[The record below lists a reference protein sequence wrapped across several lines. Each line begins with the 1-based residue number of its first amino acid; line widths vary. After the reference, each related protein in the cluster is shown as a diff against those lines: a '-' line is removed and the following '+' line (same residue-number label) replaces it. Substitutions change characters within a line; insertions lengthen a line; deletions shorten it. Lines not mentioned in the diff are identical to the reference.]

1 MEKLVEY
8 FKPTNYQ
15 LSLQINKHQETLRGT
30 CIITGEQ
37 LAPVIKLH
45 AVGLKVTSV
54 SVNEKPIAFR
64 QEFGL
69 LVIDLGDGAISDLPF
84 SGSIFSR
91 ENTIGSDP
99 VTTGVATGAREGKTE
114 SATTTIEIK
123 YHTRLNRNM
132 QGAYLS
138 TYQHAGAEERI
149 VTTQFESHYARECFP
164 CIDEPAAKATFDL
177 KITTPDLDDE
187 VISNMPIKE
196 SKIVEHPTVDIDL
209 NISGTAKKKIVTF
222 EQTPKMSTYLL
233 AFVMGRFHKKTI
245 KSDSGL
251 PVTTYCAL
259 NQDPKTLNFANQIA
273 ADAIEYYNSKFG
285 VKYPLPKL
293 DQVALPDFEAG
304 AMENWGLVT
313 YRESCLLA
321 DDNSPLDSK
330 EGIAITITHE
340 LSHQWFGNLVTM
352 KWWDDLWLNESFATV
367 MSYICTDA
375 IHPEYHIWQDFFTS
389 ECLAALTRDAY
400 PGVQAV
406 KQEVNDPAEIATLF
420 DASIVY
426 AKGAHLMFMLIRL
439 MGKRQFFA
447 GIKKYFKDYQY
458 KNTVGDD
465 LWASLQ
471 PHADF
476 DVREFMDTW
485 ISQPGYPVITDGVQQ
500 RFLITGGTDES
511 TWPLP
516 EIKDDMSGHYLI
528 NLSGTEFADALGSF
542 KNLKEEQRY
551 RLLIDRL
558 LLSETS
564 LVSAASLLDLLQAF
578 KDEKDK
584 TIWDLLSTI
593 INKLK
598 IFCPYGSPEYNNY
611 QKFVYSIIRSNLDRL
626 GIKPKSSDK
635 VNDVKLR
642 PTILAYALYSKDQLT
657 IDNLSNRYNSD
668 YKKLDA
674 ETRYAVLAAKLETT
688 IEEIFDE
695 YVSAYSDTAEPDL
708 RADLLAAFSD
718 VERPTTVK
726 KVLKLLESPEIVRPQ
741 DHIYLFAYL
750 VRNHATKDQ
759 ALDWL
764 YTHWDYVKDLTGEK
778 TLDDYI
784 RISARVIRTKAE
796 ADKYFTFFDPLSN
809 EPAFTRSIAVAHQE
823 INARLHW
830 LDLDE
835 KAVSTRLAD
844 LTQG

>member
-1 MEKLVEY
+1 MEKLLEY

-30 CIITGEQ
+30 CVITGTP
-37 LAPVIKLH
+37 LAPIIKFH
-45 AVGLKVTSV
+45 AVDLKITSV
-54 SVNEKPIAFR
+54 TINDKPIPFKY
-64 QEFGL
+64 EFGMIM
-69 LVIDLGDGAISDLPF
+69 IDMGSVPISDSSI
-84 SGSIFSR
+84 SGSISLR
-91 ENTIGSDP
+91 GNTKASTPATAGWASD
-99 VTTGVATGAREGKTE
+99 ARDEETE
-114 SATTTIEIK
+114 SGNATIEIK

-138 TYQHAGAEERI
+138 TYQHSGAEERI

-187 VISNMPIKE
+187 VISNMPVKE

-233 AFVMGRFHKKTI
+233 AFVMGRFHKKTVHTAE
-245 KSDSGL
+245 GL

-259 NQDPKTLNFANQIA
+259 NQNPKTLDFANQIA
-273 ADAIEYYNSKFG
+273 AAAIEYYNEKFG

-321 DDNSPLDSK
+321 DNNSPLESK

-352 KWWDDLWLNESFATV
+352 QWWNDLWLNESFATV
-367 MSYICTDA
+367 MSYIATDA

-389 ECLAALTRDAY
+389 ECLAALTRDSY

-406 KQEVNDPAEIATLF
+406 KQEVNDPSEIATLF
-420 DASIVY
+420 DGSIVY
-426 AKGAHLMFMLIRL
+426 AKGAHLMFMLTRL

-447 GIKKYFKDYQY
+447 GLKKYFKKYQY
-458 KNTVGDD
+458 SNTIGDN
-465 LWASLQ
+465 LWECLQ
-471 PHADF
+471 AHAKF
-476 DVREFMDTW
+476 DVREFMDAW
-485 ISQPGYPVITDGVQQ
+485 VSQPGYPVITDGVQQ
-500 RFLITGGTDES
+500 RFLITGGTDDT

-528 NLSGTEFADALGSF
+528 NLSGTEFADALSSF
-542 KNLKEEQRY
+542 KSLKEEQRY

-558 LLSETS
+558 LLCETS

-584 TIWDLLSTI
+584 SIWDLLATI

-598 IFCPYGSPEYNNY
+598 VFCPHGTPEYYNY
-611 QKFVYSIIRSNLDRL
+611 QKFIYNIIQPSLNRL
-626 GIKPKSSDK
+626 GIKPKASEKPD
-635 VNDVKLR
+635 DTKLR
-642 PTILAYALYSKDQLT
+642 PTILAYALYAKDQLT

-688 IEEIFDE
+688 NEKIFDE
-695 YVSAYSDTAEPDL
+695 YVTAYSQTAEPDL
-708 RADLLAAFSD
+708 KADLLAAFSD
-718 VERPTTVK
+718 VEQSAIVK
-726 KVLKLLESPEIVRPQ
+726 KVLALLENPEIVRPQ

-750 VRNHATKDQ
+750 SRNHATKEQ
-759 ALDWL
+759 ALNWL
-764 YTHWDYVKDLTGEK
+764 YTHWDYVREITGEK
-778 TLDDYI
+778 TLDDYA
-784 RISARVIRTKAE
+784 RIAARAIRTQEE
-796 ADKYFTFFDPLSN
+796 ADKYFAFFDTLAN
-809 EPAFTRSIAVAHQE
+809 EPAFTRTVAVAHQE

-830 LDLDE
+830 LDLDQ
-835 KAVSTRLAD
+835 KAVSTRLAK
-844 LTQG
+844 LISE